1 MTKKLFLSVLLVAGM
16 LLSGTLSVVADG
28 PISVYVDE
36 ERSGANEDGTQ
47 EHPYDTI
54 KEGEGYARS
63 SPDGGSVYIKQTD
76 GTWKYH
82 DYFSSVDSGRQGTL
96 LPRITLYA
104 LLAIVALVLIL
115 VGWQLRRRA
124 YQLRS

>member
-1 MTKKLFLSVLLVAGM
+1 
-16 LLSGTLSVVADG
+16 VVADA
-28 PISVYVDE
+28 PVNVYVDGG
-36 ERSGANEDGTQ
+36 RSGANEDGTQ

-63 SPDGGSVYIKQTD
+63 SPDGGIVYIKQAD
-76 GTWKYH
+76 GNWKYY
-82 DYFSSVDSGRQGTL
+82 DYFPSVDSGGQGTL

-104 LLAIVALVLIL
+104 LLAVLALGLIL

-124 YQLRS
+124 YQLRG